1 MSAARRIQ
9 VAIYG
14 RIYRLVGANPERTR
28 ATASQVDETM
38 RRFSKHMHG
47 VDDYQ
52 LAILTALHFADEA
65 AAARGEFEGYRDR
78 VSASSAR
85 IAAAVETALEG
96 GRGSRSGPGR
106 EPGEVADTD
115 SGDAPV

>member
-1 MSAARRIQ
+1 MSAVSRIQ

-14 RIYRLVGANPERTR
+14 RIYRLVGADPERTR
-28 ATASQVDETM
+28 ATASQVDEMM

-65 AAARGEFEGYRDR
+65 SAVRGEFEGYRDR

-85 IAAAVETALEG
+85 IVAAVDTALEG
-96 GRGSRSGPGR
+96 DRGSRSERGR
-106 EPGEVADTD
+106 ESGEAADND
-115 SGDAPV
+115 SGDAPD